1 MASLVIDVPSQAHWI
16 TQLTKYTGL
25 LSLHTKYDFWGCW
38 NASEELKN
46 PSVRIIFP
54 TIERVKN
61 AYNGILPSR
70 YILCFTE
77 KTWQRLKT
85 SNILHDA
92 IPHTHERIGH
102 PMHIKVMRRCSW
114 SGRDAPSIATNQALR
129 EVMVELAEREKEKHT
144 EEEMKD
150 ENDEEEYVELP
161 EELEAT
167 NYVEQEK
174 EDEKAYADIL
184 WSQVDSF
191 QSS

>member
-1 MASLVIDVPSQAHWI
+1 
-16 TQLTKYTGL
+16 
-25 LSLHTKYDFWGCW
+25 
-38 NASEELKN
+38 
-46 PSVRIIFP
+46 
-54 TIERVKN
+54 
-61 AYNGILPSR
+61 
-70 YILCFTE
+70 
-77 KTWQRLKT
+77 
-85 SNILHDA
+85 
-92 IPHTHERIGH
+92 
-102 PMHIKVMRRCSW
+102 
-114 SGRDAPSIATNQALR
+114 
-129 EVMVELAEREKEKHT
+129 MVELAEREKEKHT